1 MKGRTELKNKKRIVV
16 KVGSSTL
23 THKNT
28 GRINLL
34 KMEKLVRILT
44 DLHNSG
50 KDVILVSSGA
60 IAAGRDVLGLK
71 KRPKETSEKQ
81 ACAAVGQARL
91 MMIYQRLFNEYHMNT
106 AQVLMTKYTVED
118 EVSKK
123 NAINTFAEL
132 LKYGVIPVVNEN
144 DTVATDEIDF
154 GDNDSLSAIVAT
166 LTGADLLV
174 LLSDID
180 GLYTD
185 NPKDNPD
192 AELIS
197 DVTELTE
204 EIFSMGKG
212 AGSDVGTGGMATKL
226 NAAKIATDSGADM
239 MIINGEDVTV
249 LSDALE
255 GKNIGTMFHAKM
267 KKR

>member
-1 MKGRTELKNKKRIVV
+1 MSERSKLKSKKRIVV

-28 GRINLL
+28 GKINLL
-34 KMEKLVRILT
+34 KMEKLVRVLT

-50 KDVILVSSGA
+50 KEVILVSSGA
-60 IAAGRDVLGLK
+60 IAAGRDLLGLK
-71 KRPKETSEKQ
+71 KKPKETSEKQ

-91 MMIYQRLFNEYHMNT
+91 MTIYQKLFNEYHKNT
-106 AQVLMTKYTVED
+106 AQVLMTKYTVDD
-118 EVSKK
+118 ETSKR

-132 LKYGVIPVVNEN
+132 LKFDVIPVVNEN

-154 GDNDSLSAIVAT
+154 GDNDSLSAIVAS

-185 NPKDNPD
+185 NPKENPD
-192 AELIS
+192 AKLIS
-197 DVTELTE
+197 EVTELSDSVM
-204 EIFSMGKG
+204 SMGKG
-212 AGSDVGTGGMATKL
+212 AGSDVGTGGMAAKL
-226 NAAKIATDSGADM
+226 KAAGIAAAAGIDM
-239 MIINGEDVTV
+239 VIINGENVNTLYDVI
-249 LSDALE
+249 E
-255 GKNIGTMFHAKM
+255 GKNVGTLFHAGQKG
-267 KKR
+267 